1 MIRSLAQLAYH
12 LDEWLQKNLGRRY
25 NTFLGVGLVL
35 GLIHQIQD
43 LPKEFA
49 HGGGISTILVAV
61 MDVALLINP
70 AGQFHEHLERR
81 RAMPKQPP
89 LLPRGRDGK
98 AVAEQSPSSSG
109 QPQADPGDP
118 S

>member
-1 MIRSLAQLAYH
+1 MIRKLAQFAYH
-12 LDEWLQKNLGRRY
+12 LDEWLQANLGRRY

-35 GLIHQIQD
+35 GFIHQIQD

-61 MDVALLINP
+61 MDVALVINQ
-70 AGQFHEHLERR
+70 AGQFHAHLERR
-81 RAMPKQPP
+81 DTMPK
-89 LLPRGRDGK
+89 PRALRRDRDSQ
-98 AVAEQSPSSSG
+98 AVGEQSSSSSG

>member
-1 MIRSLAQLAYH
+1 MIRKLAQLAYH

-35 GLIHQIQD
+35 GLLHQFQD

-61 MDVALLINP
+61 MDVALLINQ

-81 RAMPKQPP
+81 STMPKPKPLRRGKDGQAAVEEPP
-89 LLPRGRDGK
+89 P
-98 AVAEQSPSSSG
+98 PSG
-109 QPQADPGDP
+109 QLPGG
-118 S
+118 